1 MYEKYETLIQ
11 GLLDKGYGSVDNWY
25 SPAELDCL
33 RKSLRSHYTQDDFH
47 AAGIGKL
54 ENFRK
59 VGKVR
64 SDQVYWL
71 DRAAANDCEEQFFA
85 RMDEFTQYLNR
96 TCFAGIRDME
106 FHYAVYEAGS
116 FYKKHV
122 DRFQNDGR
130 RLFSFVS
137 YLTESW
143 QEGDGGELVLYP
155 DDEVVKIEPL
165 PGRVIFFKSDLL
177 HEVLVANAQRFS
189 LTGWMKTF

>member
-1 MYEKYETLIQ
+1 MYETFENLIQ
-11 GLLDKGYGSVDNWY
+11 GLLEKGFGSVDNWY
-25 SPAELDCL
+25 NAEELDCL
-33 RKSLRSHYTQDDFH
+33 RKSLMTHYRQDDFH

-71 DRAAANDCEEQFFA
+71 DRAEADDCERQFFEK
-85 RMDEFTQYLNR
+85 MDAFILYLNR
-96 TCFAGIRDME
+96 TCFAGIRDAE
-106 FHYAVYEAGS
+106 FHFAVYEPGS

-122 DRFQNDGR
+122 DKFQNDGR

-137 YLTESW
+137 YLTEKW
-143 QEGDGGELVLYP
+143 EAGDGGELVLYP
-155 DDEVVKIEPL
+155 VEEGMKIEPL
-165 PGRVIFFKSDLL
+165 PGRVIFFRSDLL
-177 HEVLVANAQRFS
+177 HEVLVSNVQRLS